1 MAAKQIFGK
10 QRPLKELENLRKKNE
25 VLKLCDIRQFKLI
38 LENAK

>member
-10 QRPLKELENLRKKNE
+10 QRPLKELENLRKKLS
-25 VLKLCDIRQFKLI
+25 LKLCDVRQFKLI